1 MPHSSEKETEISSD
15 DTITNTNNAPFLA
28 FVTLL
33 TVRFISAFMNL
44 NLSVRFK
51 SMRND
56 VPLPI
61 AFCVVMDVVIS
72 GV

>member
-1 MPHSSEKETEISSD
+1 M
-15 DTITNTNNAPFLA
+15 TNTNNAPFLA
-28 FVTLL
+28 FVTLF
-33 TVRFISAFMNL
+33 TVRLVSAFMNL

-51 SMRND
+51 SRRND

-61 AFCVVMDVVIS
+61 ALCVVMDVVIS